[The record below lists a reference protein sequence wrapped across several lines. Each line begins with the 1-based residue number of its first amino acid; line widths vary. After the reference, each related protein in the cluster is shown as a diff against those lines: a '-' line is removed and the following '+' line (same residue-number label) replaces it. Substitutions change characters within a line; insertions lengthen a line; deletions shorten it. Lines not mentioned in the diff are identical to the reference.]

1 MRAHRPV
8 LRPFAVRDEAS
19 AGEIIPVQD
28 SVISLSKQGFHRVA
42 YTEWGDPACDKVVL
56 CVHGLTR
63 QGRDFDPL
71 AIALVRRGY
80 RVICPDL
87 VGRGR
92 SDWLRDP
99 DDYALPQYATDMTVL
114 LARTGVKHVTWIGTS
129 LGALI
134 GMTIASQSNSP
145 IRRMVVNDIGPFV
158 SHNALHRLGLYL
170 RTMPARLP
178 SYEAAEA
185 YFRGVLAPFGE
196 LDDAGWRLL
205 TAHSI
210 AREQDGSYR
219 LLCDPGIARA
229 FRPAL
234 FYNVSMWRH
243 WDAIEAPVLLIRGAE
258 SDLLS
263 ASTAETM
270 RKRGPRPDYV
280 EIPGVG
286 HAPALLDEDQI
297 DIIVNWI
304 GGPS

>member
-1 MRAHRPV
+1 MRGEP
-8 LRPFAVRDEAS
+8 P
-19 AGEIIPVQD
+19 AGETAPRQD
-28 SVISLSKQGFHRVA
+28 SVLSISKQGFHRVA
-42 YTEWGDPACDKVVL
+42 YTEWGDPASDQVVV

-92 SDWLRDP
+92 SEWLQDP

-114 LARTGVKHVTWIGTS
+114 LARTGAKAVTWVGTS
-129 LGALI
+129 LGALV
-134 GMTIASQSNSP
+134 GMTVASQSNSP

-185 YFRGVLAPFGE
+185 YFRGVLASFGE

-205 TAHSI
+205 TQHSI
-210 AREQDGSYR
+210 AQEADGSYR
-219 LLCDPGIARA
+219 ILCDPGIARA

-243 WDAIEAPVLLIRGAE
+243 WDAIEAPVLLIRGAD

-263 ASTAETM
+263 ESTAETM
-270 RKRGPRPDYV
+270 RRRGPRPDFV

-297 DIIVNWI
+297 DIVVNWI
-304 GGPS
+304 GDPS